1 MVILPSAYLP
11 PISYFAHLLSGEE
24 VVIDCG
30 EHFVK
35 RSLRNRTSIMTAQGA
50 MRLTVPICN
59 ANRPRTKMG
68 SVCIDNS
75 KRWQHQHWIAI
86 VSAYR
91 SSPYFDHYA
100 PYLEPLYMREWGSL
114 VEFNRSLLSTIIK
127 LLKMGQRG
135 ATITEPSYT
144 DSYYEATVNDR
155 DLRGKGSLEQGF
167 TTPHYIQVF
176 SDRIEF
182 TPNLSM
188 LDLLFCEGVG
198 SYRLLTTNQPIFP
211 VE

>member
-1 MVILPSAYLP
+1 MVVLPSAYLP
-11 PISYFAHLLSGEE
+11 SISYFRHLLSEEE

-59 ANRPRTKMG
+59 ANRPRTRM
-68 SVCIDNS
+68 VDVMIDNS

-100 PYLEPLYMREWGSL
+100 PYLEPLFMREWGSL
-114 VEFNRSLLSTIIK
+114 VEFNRALLSAIIK
-127 LLKMGQRG
+127 LFNMGQRG
-135 ATITEPSYT
+135 VLIAEPSYS
-144 DSYYEATVNDR
+144 DSYIEVAEGVI
-155 DLRGKGSLEQGF
+155 DLRDKGAVEQGF
-167 TTPHYIQVF
+167 VATPYIQVF
-176 SDRIEF
+176 SDRVEF
-182 TPNLSM
+182 IPNLSV
-188 LDLLFCEGVG
+188 LDLLLCEGPSSLSLVAESG
-198 SYRLLTTNQPIFP
+198 RF
-211 VE
+211 